1 MQALR
6 GEDGAQRGLARL
18 CRWRAAGA
26 RKKTLRQMRD
36 AARRSGTPR
45 PRCVPAPLCRL
56 LPAARYIS
64 QNTSIIAWCVSPL
77 RAGRGA
83 GRARRGPGASR
94 SEAGGRL
101 ASPCAL
107 FVHYCNAALENSRQG
122 ARVLNGLL

>member
-6 GEDGAQRGLARL
+6 GEAGAQRGLARL

-64 QNTSIIAWCVSPL
+64 QNTSIIAWCAVRVS
-77 RAGRGA
+77 A